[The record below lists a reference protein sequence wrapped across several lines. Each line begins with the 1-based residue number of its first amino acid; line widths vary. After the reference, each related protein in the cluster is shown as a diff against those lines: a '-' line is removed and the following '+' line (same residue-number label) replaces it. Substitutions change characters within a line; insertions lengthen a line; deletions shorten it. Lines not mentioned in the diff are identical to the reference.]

1 MAILID
7 WARHLWYFLKIMTD
21 IFQAIVQIIAV
32 LFAVSIHES
41 AHAWA
46 ADKFGDPTARLQGR
60 ITLNPIAH
68 IDLIGSII
76 VPGAMILLNLIS
88 GNSGPVFGWAK
99 PVMVNPYNLRNR
111 RRDGMY
117 ISAAGPAANFLVAL
131 GIIIL
136 LGIFKSPILLST
148 STSIVL
154 LLKIATNLLMI
165 NIVLAVFNLI
175 PIPPLDGS
183 GILEGLL
190 KGQALAMFEKIK
202 PYGFFILLVIIFTHA
217 LDFIFNFIF
226 TILFKVF
233 PFLIFIMLKAG
244 AIS

>member
-1 MAILID
+1 MSREWRISID

-21 IFQAIVQIIAV
+21 IFRVVIQFATV
-32 LFAVSIHES
+32 LFAISVHES

-46 ADKFGDPTARLQGR
+46 ADKFGDPTAKLQGR

-68 IDLIGSII
+68 IDLIGTII
-76 VPGAMILLNLIS
+76 FPLILAVIGA
-88 GNSGPVFGWAK
+88 PVFGWAK

-117 ISAAGPAANFLVAL
+117 ISAAGPAANILVAL
-131 GIIIL
+131 GVIL
-136 LGIFKSPILLST
+136 LLAIFKSPLLLSA
-148 STSIVL
+148 SVSIVL

-165 NIVLAVFNLI
+165 NIFLAVFNLI

-190 KGQALAMFEKIK
+190 KGEALAMFERIK
-202 PYGFFILLVIIFTHA
+202 PYGFLILLVIIYTHA
-217 LDFIFNFIF
+217 LDFIANFIF
-226 TILFKVF
+226 TMLFKIF

-244 AIS
+244 AIA

>member
-1 MAILID
+1 LID
-7 WARHLWYFLKIMTD
+7 GARHLWYFLKIMTD
-21 IFQAIVQIIAV
+21 IFRVVIQFATV
-32 LFAVSIHES
+32 LFAISVHES

-60 ITLNPIAH
+60 ISLNPIAH
-68 IDLIGSII
+68 IDLIGTIVFPLILAII
-76 VPGAMILLNLIS
+76 GA
-88 GNSGPVFGWAK
+88 PVFGWAK

-117 ISAAGPAANFLVAL
+117 ISAAGPAANILVAL
-131 GIIIL
+131 GVIIL
-136 LGIFKSPILLST
+136 LGIFKSPIMLT
-148 STSIVL
+148 ASTSIVL

-165 NIVLAVFNLI
+165 NIFLAVFNLI

-190 KGQALAMFEKIK
+190 RGQALAMFEKIK
-202 PYGFFILLVIIFTHA
+202 PYGFLILLVIIYTNA
-217 LDFIFNFIF
+217 LDFIANFIF
-226 TILFKVF
+226 TMLFKAF
-233 PFLIFIMLKAG
+233 PFLIFIMLKSG